1 MKKLFIMAL
10 LTASSLGTMAE
21 DYKYL
26 TAAYNSIE
34 QSFELATVQKI
45 TFENDNV
52 VITTSQGI
60 TNLPLSTMEKMFFSD
75 IATAIESMGTESENL
90 KMSNGLLHASGKGLL
105 YIYNSMGQLTQI
117 AQVDGEMNIS
127 LSTLPKGIYIVSLN
141 DETIKISKQ

>member
-10 LTASSLGTMAE
+10 LTASSLGTRAE

-75 IATAIESMGTESENL
+75 VATAIESMGTESENL
-90 KMSNGLLHASGKGLL
+90 KMSDGLLHASGKGLL
-105 YIYNSMGQLTQI
+105 YIYNSMGQLTQM